1 MRTLFAFLVLAF
13 AAWGANVKLY
23 VKDGSF
29 QIVREYK
36 VENDRVSFYS
46 VERSD
51 WEEIPLDLVD
61 LRRTETEA
69 AARQSDLQKQSQVLA
84 EEEKAERDLRK
95 EASRIPQ
102 DPGVYWLDGDKTSV
116 IKPAVSTVHT
126 DKGRTVLQVLTP
138 MPVVSGRGTLELNGP
153 HSQNVFTNPEQEFY
167 IQLSATERFGIAKV
181 TSKAAVRIVEN
192 LTFEPVTHEV
202 TENADMVDVFR
213 QQIASDEL
221 YKIWPKQ
228 PLEAGEYAV
237 VQYTEGTL
245 DIQVWDFAIR
255 PAK

>member
-1 MRTLFAFLVLAF
+1 MRALFAIFVLALT
-13 AAWGANVKLY
+13 AWGANIKLY
-23 VKDGSF
+23 LKDGSF

-46 VERSD
+46 IERSE
-51 WEEIPLDLVD
+51 WEEMPLDLVD
-61 LRRTETEA
+61 LKRTDTEA

-84 EEEKAERDLRK
+84 EEEKAERDLQK

-102 DPGVYWLDGDKTSV
+102 GPGVYWIDGNKTNV

-138 MPVVSGRGTLELNGP
+138 APVVSGRGTLEVNGA
-153 HSQNVFTNPEQEFY
+153 HSQNIFANPEQEFY

-181 TSKAAVRIVEN
+181 TSKSAVRIIEN

-213 QQIASDEL
+213 EQLTSDEL
-221 YKIWPKQ
+221 YKIWPKK
-228 PLEAGEYAV
+228 PLEPGEYAV